1 MYRNISIWFILMT
14 SLTVLSCV
22 DDSFFELDN
31 PPVSP
36 WPTLTEFENA
46 ATGTYWAAF
55 RRSQW
60 SNLKGGPVL
69 LKTVQSD
76 IAQLL
81 PGTTGDIP
89 FNEMY
94 NRLSDREITKTTNIF
109 TDAYRTINI
118 ANSGLQFLVDNNG
131 LPYENLSD
139 DDFQNLRRIEGELL
153 FMRGYTYWLLSTV
166 FLPNYG
172 EDNNT
177 PYIPLRTTFDEK
189 INGIRNPRIGTV
201 EEIYATIVDDFEKA
215 KELLPERYISGLHH
229 PSYAH
234 GRANAF
240 AAASMLA
247 KVYFMMGKNEE
258 ALEELDY
265 VIDQNG
271 GTYVL
276 DQDPIEAFNRDD
288 NTSGNE
294 VIWYALYYDPISR
307 VNAFELTSMTLQ
319 SFNAKN
325 GGNTWP
331 NGFSRISWNQFA
343 LSDFTLDQ
351 IGWLEDPLNGN
362 YTITSEALKDK
373 RFNQLY
379 RPLKGFNSDIDADP
393 SEYETIHPQI
403 NKTVVWCDK
412 YFRGKTRG
420 ILTNIPLIRLAELYL
435 TRALLRFRTG
445 NLQGAT
451 EDINMVRV
459 RAGLD
464 SLVISNLTEDKIHT
478 ERIKELAFE
487 GDRID
492 YLRASKSLIPSGDRP
507 NTQALPPNH
516 PSFIWKIPQREMD
529 LVLGL

>member
-1 MYRNISIWFILMT
+1 MASLFAISCT
-14 SLTVLSCV
+14 EDT
-22 DDSFFELDN
+22 FFELEN

-36 WPTLTEFENA
+36 WSTLAEFENA

-60 SNLKGGPVL
+60 SNLKGAPVL

-94 NRLSDREITKTTNIF
+94 NRLSDREITKTKNIF

-118 ANSGLQFLVDNNG
+118 ANSGLQFLLDNNG
-131 LPYENLSD
+131 LPYSKLSED
-139 DDFQNLRRIEGELL
+139 DINHNLRRIEGELHFL
-153 FMRGYTYWLLSTV
+153 RGYTYWILSTV

-172 EDNNT
+172 VDNNT
-177 PYIPLRTTFDEK
+177 PYIPLRTTFDE
-189 INGIRNPRIGTV
+189 NVSDIRNPHIGTV
-201 EEIYATIVDDFEKA
+201 EEIYSTMVDDFEKA
-215 KELLPERYISGLHH
+215 KALLPERYIGGLHH

-265 VIDQNG
+265 VIEQNG
-271 GTYVL
+271 DTYTL

-288 NTSGNE
+288 NTRGNE
-294 VIWYALYYDPISR
+294 VIWYALYYDPIAR

-319 SFNAKN
+319 SYNAKN

-331 NGFSRISWNQFA
+331 NGFSRITWNQFA
-343 LSDFTLDQ
+343 LSDYTLAQ
-351 IGWLEDPLNGN
+351 IGWLEDPLNGD
-362 YTITSEALKDK
+362 YTITSNAKKDK

-393 SEYETIHPQI
+393 SKYETIHAQI

-412 YFRGKTRG
+412 YFRGKSDG
-420 ILTNIPLIRLAELYL
+420 ILTNVPLIRLAEIHL
-435 TRALLRFRTG
+435 TRALLRFRAG
-445 NLQGAT
+445 NLQGAA
-451 EDINMVRV
+451 EDINKVRF

-464 SLVISNLTEDKIHT
+464 AVSPVNITEDTIHI

-492 YLRASKSLIPSGDRP
+492 YLRASKSPIPSGDRF
-507 NTQALPPNH
+507 NAQTLPPNH
-516 PSFIWKIPQREMD
+516 PSFVWKIPQREID
-529 LVLGL
+529 LITGL